1 MSKVHL
7 LIMVLCVSLWA
18 EGSYAQNTYVLTLEQ
33 MFALADENSK
43 TIKAEDA
50 AVIEAQ
56 QGVKVAKNGYLP
68 DIDLSLSASYLGS
81 GYLLDR
87 EFKKGQSVPM
97 PHFGNNFAIE
107 ATQLIYAG
115 GAVTNGVAMA
125 KLKEEMAGVNREAA
139 RSRIR
144 FMLTGFYLD
153 LYKLHN
159 ALKVYDK
166 NIELTRIVI
175 EDTKARNKAGVA
187 LQNDVTRYELQ
198 LKNFELARCRVEN
211 SVEILNYDLV
221 TMLGLSSNT
230 HILPDTSLL
239 ACSSPVEE
247 MAYWQQL
254 AHTDAHI
261 VRQSALEIEMGK
273 YAEKLARAER
283 RPTVALVAANH
294 FDGPITIEVPTIN
307 KNYNYWHVGVG
318 LSFKLS
324 SLYKADKSI
333 KQAEYKTLLSR
344 RRKEDVLEQISLA
357 VQADYIKYLESYD
370 ELTTFE
376 KSVQLANENYAVISN
391 RYHNEV
397 ALVTEMIDASNQLLD
412 VELQLVNARI
422 NVIFNYY
429 KLKNTSGNL

>member
-1 MSKVHL
+1 MSKVRL
-7 LIMVLCVSLWA
+7 LIMVLCASLWA
-18 EGSYAQNTYVLTLEQ
+18 EGSYAQDSYVLTLEQ

-43 TIKAEDA
+43 ALKIEDA

-68 DIDLSLSASYLGS
+68 DIDLSLSASYLGN
-81 GYLLDR
+81 GALMDR
-87 EFKKGQSVPM
+87 DFSNGQNIKM

-159 ALKVYDK
+159 VLKVYDK

-198 LKNFELARCRVEN
+198 LKNLELARRRVEN

-221 TMLGLSSNT
+221 TILGLPADT
-230 HILPDTSLL
+230 QIEPDTTMLVKAL
-239 ACSSPVEE
+239 PMEGV
-247 MAYWQQL
+247 AYWQQMAESNAHAVKQSVL
-254 AHTDAHI
+254 A
-261 VRQSALEIEMGK
+261 VEIGERAEM
-273 YAEKLARAER
+273 LARAER
-283 RPTVALVAANH
+283 RPTVALFAANH

-307 KNYNYWHVGVG
+307 KNFNYWYVGVG
-318 LSFKLS
+318 VSFPIH
-324 SLYKADKSI
+324 SLYKANKSI
-333 KQAEYKTLLSR
+333 RQAQYSTMLSR
-344 RRKEDVLEQISLA
+344 RRLDEVVEQTSLTI
-357 VQADYIKYLESYD
+357 QSDYVRYMEAYD
-370 ELTTFE
+370 EVATLE
-376 KSVQLANENYAVISN
+376 KSVQLANENYQVIEN
-391 RYHNEV
+391 RYRNDI
-397 ALVTEMIDASNQLLD
+397 ALVTDMLDASTQLLD
-412 VELQLVNARI
+412 AELKLVNARI

>member
-1 MSKVHL
+1 MSKVRL
-7 LIMVLCVSLWA
+7 FIVVLCALLWA
-18 EGSYAQNTYVLTLEQ
+18 EGSYAQNHRVLTLEQ

-56 QGVKVAKNGYLP
+56 QAVKVAKNGYLP
-68 DIDLSLSASYLGS
+68 DIDISLSASYLGN

-87 EFKKGQSVPM
+87 EFRNGQSVPM

-144 FMLTGFYLD
+144 FMLMGFYLD

-198 LKNFELARCRVEN
+198 LKNLKLARRRVEN

-221 TMLGLSSNT
+221 TMLGLPADT
-230 HILPDTSLL
+230 QIEPDTTML
-239 ACSSPVEE
+239 AQTLPMESV
-247 MAYWQQL
+247 AYWQQMAENNAHAVKQSTL
-254 AHTDAHI
+254 A
-261 VRQSALEIEMGK
+261 VKLGEIAEM
-273 YAEKLARAER
+273 LARAER
-283 RPTVALVAANH
+283 RPTVALFAANK

-307 KNYNYWHVGVG
+307 KNFNYWYVGVG
-318 LSFKLS
+318 VSFPIH
-324 SLYKADKSI
+324 SLYKANKSI
-333 KQAEYKTLLSR
+333 RQAQYSTMLSR
-344 RRKEDVLEQISLA
+344 RRQDEVVEQTSLA
-357 VQADYIKYLESYD
+357 IQSDYVRYMEAYD
-370 ELTTFE
+370 EVVTLE
-376 KSVQLANENYAVISN
+376 KSVQLATENYQVIEN
-391 RYHNEV
+391 RYRNDI
-397 ALVTEMIDASNQLLD
+397 ALVTDMLDASNQLLD
-412 VELQLVNARI
+412 AEFKLVNARI